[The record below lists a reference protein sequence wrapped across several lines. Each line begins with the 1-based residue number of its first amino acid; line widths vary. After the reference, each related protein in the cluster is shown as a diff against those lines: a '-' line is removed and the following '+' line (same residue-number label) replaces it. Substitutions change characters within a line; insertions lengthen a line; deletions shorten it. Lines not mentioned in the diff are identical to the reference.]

1 MGHPGIFLFSQPY
14 SSVLYFLRECTFLN
28 LSTGLICQIMLQK
41 KNAEPTCEKSGR
53 ETCHWEREKMSMW
66 EHNFESTYAAFESSS
81 NDKCF
86 CAILLAMACPL
97 RCIAVALLGR
107 NAAVLSWFLEKC
119 VWYCLRLG
127 LLWFLSRVPYLVSF
141 FEPIFSKTIHQQTTT
156 VWQKVILG
164 PQVKLW
170 TRK

>member
-28 LSTGLICQIMLQK
+28 LSTGLICQIMFAK
-41 KNAEPTCEKSGR
+41 KKCWTNLWKIWGERHAI
-53 ETCHWEREKMSMW
+53 EREKMSMW
-66 EHNFESTYAAFESSS
+66 EQNFESTYAAFESSS
-81 NDKCF
+81 NDNCF

-156 VWQKVILG
+156 VWQTVILG
-164 PQVKLW
+164 PQVNLW
-170 TRK
+170 ARK